1 MHKHKIENSN
11 NIIERDLGVT
21 VNHVLNISQQ
31 YDADAKT
38 EQLILGHVNRCVICK
53 TPVLIVYLNSP
64 LGSLSLV

>member
-21 VNHVLNISQQ
+21 VNHVLNMSQQ

-38 EQLILGHVNRCVICK
+38 ELILGHVNRCVICK
-53 TPVLIVYLNSP
+53 TPVVIVFLNSP
-64 LGSLSLV
+64 LRSLSLV

>member
-21 VNHVLNISQQ
+21 VNHVLNMSQQ

-38 EQLILGHVNRCVICK
+38 EHPGTC
-53 TPVLIVYLNSP
+53 
-64 LGSLSLV
+64 